1 MLIVCCI
8 YVQDIQ
14 MTNNCFNLTPLAM
27 DDFPQINMGE
37 PTMWKVTEHQD
48 NMGCDKFKE
57 YMKGSVMFEDI
68 FDLCSTQASSITLP
82 LEDWYIISHLTI
94 NESDQHL

>member
-1 MLIVCCI
+1 MHLNEYITMMIVCCI

-14 MTNNCFNLTPLAM
+14 MTNSCFNLTPLVI

-37 PTMWKVTEHQD
+37 ATMWKATEHQD
-48 NMGCDKFKE
+48 NVGCDKFKE

-68 FDLCSTQASSITLP
+68 FDICSTQASSITLP
-82 LEDWYIISHLTI
+82 LED
-94 NESDQHL
+94 